1 MLRYSKCMKT
11 WIIYLVAT
19 LMGLA
24 TTLLLGQFPAYGTFI
39 QSLSSLLI
47 QFGGFVLFP
56 IVFFTF
62 ASGVASIRKDKMGG
76 RVAIST
82 IIWTILPTLILT
94 SIAALLFSIL
104 PVAFPASSSA
114 GSTTNA
120 VINFINTSINYA
132 KTSLIPVNPFYT
144 LAATQDMI
152 FPVVVISFIL
162 GYFLKPSSDIIR
174 PAYVT
179 MNSFSEVMY
188 RISNAF
194 AIYGF
199 VLIYFISAEF
209 FMALQSDATIFVA
222 PKFLIILLLLF
233 NVTFLGIIPL
243 FFGVITTFKSN
254 PYKVLY
260 RTLGAHISALF
271 SGSILFSTP
280 ILYSLTRKNLGVQ
293 KRISS
298 TTITITSMFAR
309 GGSAMISVFTI
320 LSLIYAT
327 TGALP
332 QISIIIFIILCSFF
346 VSLISSVFL
355 GFGVFFIT
363 YFTMKLVGIDLA
375 NTEMSI
381 VGLLPLLSGL
391 GTLLD
396 SYICALCSVSTGFE
410 LETQVEVPYQD
421 IL

>member
-1 MLRYSKCMKT
+1 MKT

-39 QSLSSLLI
+39 QSASTMLI

-62 ASGVASIRKDKMGG
+62 ASGVASLRKDEMGG
-76 RVAIST
+76 RVASST
-82 IIWTILPTLILT
+82 IIWTIIPTLTLTIIGSIIFAILPTT
-94 SIAALLFSIL
+94 
-104 PVAFPASSSA
+104 FPASSSA
-114 GSTTNA
+114 GAGTSAVLEFIRTTLEY
-120 VINFINTSINYA
+120 TKS
-132 KTSLIPVNPFYT
+132 SLNPVNPFYT
-144 LAATQDMI
+144 LSSSQGMI
-152 FPVVVISFIL
+152 LPIVIISFIL
-162 GYFLKPSSDIIR
+162 GYFLKPNSDIIR

-188 RISNAF
+188 RISSAF

-199 VLIYFISAEF
+199 AFVYIIVASF
-209 FMALQSDATIFVA
+209 FMQLQTDASVFVA
-222 PKFLIILLLLF
+222 PKFVFTILLLANFAL
-233 NVTFLGIIPL
+233 LGVLPL
-243 FFGVITTFKSN
+243 IYGILTSFKSN

-260 RTLGAHISALF
+260 RTLGAQIAALF
-271 SGSILFSTP
+271 SGSIMFSSPMLF
-280 ILYSLTRKNLGVQ
+280 SLTRNNLGVQ

-298 TTITITSMFAR
+298 TTIPVTSMFAK

-320 LSLIYAT
+320 LSLIFAT
-327 TGALP
+327 TGSVP
-332 QISIIIFIILCSFF
+332 EVKIIIFIILCSFF

-363 YFTMKLVGIDLA
+363 YFTMRIVGIDLA
-375 NTEMSI
+375 NAEMSL
-381 VGLLPLLSGL
+381 VGILPLLSGL
-391 GTLLD
+391 GAVLD
-396 SYICALCSVSTGFE
+396 SYISTLCTAATSFWV
-410 LETQVEVPYQD
+410 ETEIDVPYED

>member
-1 MLRYSKCMKT
+1 MKT

-39 QSLSSLLI
+39 QSVSSILV

-62 ASGVASIRKDKMGG
+62 ASGIASIRKDKMGG
-76 RVAIST
+76 RIASST
-82 IIWTILPTLILT
+82 IIWTLLPTLILT
-94 SIAALLFSIL
+94 ILGAFVFAIL
-104 PVAFPASSSA
+104 PIAFPASSTA
-114 GSTTNA
+114 GSGTSA
-120 VINFINTSINYA
+120 VINFIDTSIKYA
-132 KTSLIPVNPFYT
+132 KTTLTPVNPFYT

-152 FPVVVISFIL
+152 FPVVLISFIL
-162 GYFLKPSSDIIR
+162 GYFLKPTSDVIR

-188 RISNAF
+188 RISSAF

-199 VLIYFISAEF
+199 ALVYFISANF

-222 PKFLIILLLLF
+222 PTFLIILLVLF
-233 NVTFLGIIPL
+233 NLSLLGILPL
-243 FFGVITTFKSN
+243 FYGIITKFKSN
-254 PYKVLY
+254 PYRILY
-260 RTLGAHISALF
+260 RTLGAHIAALF

-280 ILYSLTRKNLGVQ
+280 ILYSLARKNLGVQ

-327 TGALP
+327 TGSLP
-332 QISIIIFIILCSFF
+332 QIHIIIFIVLCSFF

-375 NTEMSI
+375 TAEMSL

-396 SYICALCSVSTGFE
+396 SYICTLCSVATGFD
-410 LETQVEVPYQD
+410 LETQVEVPYED
-421 IL
+421 ML